1 MIRAFTQVSLSPSPP
16 CQRAKLQIET
26 EPHLAIFVDVV
37 FVSRLGIHVSDG
49 VEQELRDLDA
59 LLPRKRGCDVE
70 WGQRLQLRR
79 KCGESET
86 QSAAR
91 QVRPW
96 FGVCQGPCCLS
107 RGEDAYLSATVSSFH
122 NTISSPGP
130 WAQDAETQEGRH
142 RQMPTNN
149 G

>member
-1 MIRAFTQVSLSPSPP
+1 MVRSTAIRARTRSL
-16 CQRAKLQIET
+16 CQQAKLQIQP
-26 EPHLAIFVDVV
+26 EPHLASFVDVV
-37 FVSRLGIHVSDG
+37 LVSRLGIHISDG
-49 VEQELRDLDA
+49 VEQQLRDLDT

-70 WGQRLQLRR
+70 RGQRLQLRR
-79 KCGESET
+79 KCET

-107 RGEDAYLSATVSSFH
+107 RGEDSIPFCNRFNFH

-130 WAQDAETQEGRH
+130 WAQDTEAQEGGH
-142 RQMPTNN
+142 RQMPTDS